1 MFPKT
6 FTIGSHSM
14 YAWQSSGTGSNGSPG
29 LHSPG
34 VPVLPP
40 SVRKY
45 ISCRRFR
52 VVYFYPDSAFF
63 VKYMWGGGGAHK
75 FCKN

>member
-63 VKYMWGGGGAHK
+63 VKYMWGGGGGTQVL
-75 FCKN
+75 